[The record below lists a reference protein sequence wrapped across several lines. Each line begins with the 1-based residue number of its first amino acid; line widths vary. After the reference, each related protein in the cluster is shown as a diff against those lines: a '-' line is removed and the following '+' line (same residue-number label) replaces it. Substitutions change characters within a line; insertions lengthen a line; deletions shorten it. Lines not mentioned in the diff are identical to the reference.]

1 MCLHIYSILHYQKSI
16 SMYPSRSLESDG
28 KDQHIHHGVYHGH
41 QKLATGYLYSHYIVW
56 ACLLAVS
63 LFIVLYVIRLRR
75 YVKPS
80 TLRNVPSISRIFT
93 QQDEEDSLLDRK
105 DQTDYLFAHTKV
117 YVG

>member
-1 MCLHIYSILHYQKSI
+1 MTG
-16 SMYPSRSLESDG
+16 DG
-28 KDQHIHHGVYHGH
+28 QEQHIHHGMYHSNTV
-41 QKLATGYLYSHYIVW
+41 ATGYLYSHYIVW
-56 ACLLAVS
+56 LCLAAVS

-80 TLRNVPSISRIFT
+80 ALRSVPSLSRIW
-93 QQDEEDSLLDRK
+93 QQGEEENLLDRK

>member
-1 MCLHIYSILHYQKSI
+1 MTG
-16 SMYPSRSLESDG
+16 DG
-28 KDQHIHHGVYHGH
+28 QEQHIHHGMYHSTTNKH
-41 QKLATGYLYSHYIVW
+41 LATGYLYSHYIVW
-56 ACLLAVS
+56 LCLLAVS

-80 TLRNVPSISRIFT
+80 TLRSVPSVSSLSRMW
-93 QQDEEDSLLDRK
+93 QQGDEESLLDSK